1 MRLQVS
7 ADAQPECISPLR
19 NAAASYAGEMGFSDA
34 QIYAVK
40 MCVGE
45 AVTNV
50 VEHAY
55 PERNPGSV
63 EMSLHQVE
71 DELEVVV
78 TDRGRAPYREHSDE
92 EGGGFGLAMIS
103 RLMSRCT
110 FTAASDGTRLEMGFP
125 LPRRNQSARL
135 HALAP

>member
-1 MRLQVS
+1 
-7 ADAQPECISPLR
+7 
-19 NAAASYAGEMGFSDA
+19 MGLSDA
-34 QIYAVK
+34 QVYAVK
-40 MCVGE
+40 MCIGE

-55 PERNPGSV
+55 PESDPGTV
-63 EMSLHQVE
+63 EVSLHRIQ

-78 TDRGRAPYREHSDE
+78 TDRGRAPYGEHSDDE
-92 EGGGFGLAMIS
+92 RGGFGLAMIS

-110 FTAASDGTRLEMGFP
+110 FTAASDGTRVEMRFP
-125 LPRRNQSARL
+125 LPRRKQSARR